1 LNQAP
6 NVKELEAL
14 IKMLRKN
21 GVTEFEGHGLK
32 LRVNE
37 PDSKAKNGTADSNI
51 ETDSEPSQDDLLF
64 WSAGNI

>member
-1 LNQAP
+1 MTQP
-6 NVKELEAL
+6 NVKDLEAL

-37 PDSKAKNGTADSNI
+37 PDSKAKNGTADGKL
-51 ETDSEPSQDDLLF
+51 ETDPEPSDDELLF

>member
-1 LNQAP
+1 MTQP

-32 LRVNE
+32 LRVDA
-37 PDSKAKNGTADSNI
+37 PDVKPKNGTAS
-51 ETDSEPSQDDLLF
+51 ETTADEGQLTEEEALF

>member
-1 LNQAP
+1 MTQP

-32 LRVNE
+32 LRVDAPE
-37 PDSKAKNGTADSNI
+37 AKAKNGTADEKPAG
-51 ETDSEPSQDDLLF
+51 ETELDEDAMLF
-64 WSAGNI
+64 WSAQGV

>member
-1 LNQAP
+1 MTQP

-32 LRVNE
+32 LRVDA
-37 PDSKAKNGTADSNI
+37 PDVKPKNGTA
-51 ETDSEPSQDDLLF
+51 SEAPQGDDELSQEDLLF
-64 WSAGNI
+64 WSAGGN